1 MSTRRH
7 FIKTTG
13 RLTIGFCLT
22 GFAPTKM
29 RAFATA
35 ATGATSPEGLIE
47 PSADNLPGD
56 LDGNP
61 HINAWLQVLEDNRIR
76 VLTGKLELGQG
87 IRTAVA
93 QVAAEELNMD
103 MNQVEVL
110 VAETGETPDEGYTA
124 GSNSIEMSAIAI
136 RYAAAAAHKI
146 LLDEAGKKLDIP
158 TTQLRLEKGIITGP
172 GKQTITVAAL
182 LAGRQLTDEVHLPVQ
197 LKPAG
202 QHLLIGKPIP
212 RPDNE
217 LICHGHPYH
226 LQDLHFPGM
235 VYGAVIRPPSY
246 GAKLRDID
254 EDAIKAANR
263 DIQTI
268 IRNGSFLAVI
278 TTNQYQAFKAQ
289 KLVRDH
295 AQWEDIPPLPNIKPA
310 ELPAYLRTLP
320 VRTENV
326 AQKGTATPSDPQAA
340 AKNAQDAATSKTIKA
355 SYFKPYIMHGAI
367 GPSCAIAKY
376 ENGKLDVWSHSQGVY
391 PLRESLA
398 AMLGIPAAGIHI
410 KGVAASGCYG
420 HNGADD
426 VAADAALMAVAYPG
440 KHIYVQ
446 WSRDDE
452 HAWEPY
458 GSAMLMDLEA
468 TLDAEG
474 KINYWKYALY
484 SDTHGARPSGHAENL
499 LPARYINPPFTAK
512 PSGFS
517 GGAYRNAEPYYNIP
531 NQIIQANF
539 FDGPLRA
546 SSLRSLGAFA
556 NIFAIESFMEEL
568 ATAAGKGKDPFE
580 FRLQHLQDDRA
591 RDVLSK
597 LKEVTKDEKVG
608 IAFSRYKNGGTYCAV
623 AAKVKVTPAQN
634 AIATNTKVEHLWAVV
649 DAGEVINLDG
659 IKNQIEG
666 GMIQA
671 TSWTLMEQVRFD
683 EHHVTSRDWA
693 TYPILH
699 MNQAPRIEVLIIDRP
714 DQPSLGAGEA
724 AQGPTAAAITNAI
737 YHATG
742 KRIRNLPVNVLQTN
756 S

>member
-13 RLTIGFCLT
+13 SLTIGFCIT
-22 GFAPTKM
+22 GFTTAKM
-29 RAFATA
+29 RASGAESQTA
-35 ATGATSPEGLIE
+35 ESQAAESQAASQPAAPNG
-47 PSADNLPGD
+47 DNLPGD
-56 LDGNP
+56 LAGNP

-124 GSNSIEMSAIAI
+124 GSNSIEASAIAI

-146 LLDEAGKKLDIP
+146 LLDEAGKKLAVPP
-158 TTQLRLEKGIITGP
+158 TRLTLEKGVITGP
-172 GKQTITVAAL
+172 QNQTITIAAL

-197 LKPAG
+197 LKPNNK
-202 QHLLIGKPIP
+202 HTLIGKPIP

-217 LICHGHPYH
+217 LICYGLPYH
-226 LQDLHFPGM
+226 LQDLQFPGM

-246 GAKLRDID
+246 GATLKTID
-254 EDAIKAANR
+254 EDAIKTANK

-295 AQWEDIPPLPNIKPA
+295 AHWEDAKPLPNIKPA
-310 ELPAYLRTLP
+310 ELPAYLRTLHT
-320 VRTENV
+320 RSESV
-326 AQKGTATPSDPQAA
+326 AQKGAPRGPQAA
-340 AKNAQDAATSKTIKA
+340 SKTIKA

-398 AMLGIPAAGIHI
+398 AMLGISAAGIHV
-410 KGVAASGCYG
+410 KGVAGSGCYG

-468 TLDAEG
+468 ALDAEG
-474 KINYWKYALY
+474 KIDSWKYTLY

-499 LPARYINPPFTAK
+499 LPARYLEKPFTAK

-517 GGAYRNAEPYYNIP
+517 GGAYRNAEPYYTIP
-531 NQIIQANF
+531 NVSVQANF
-539 FDGPLRA
+539 FDGPLRT

-568 ATAAGKGKDPFE
+568 AAKAGKDPFD

-591 RDVLSK
+591 RTVLNR
-597 LKEVTKDEKVG
+597 LKEVTKNEKVG
-608 IAFSRYKNGGTYCAV
+608 IAFSRYKNNGTYCAV
-623 AAKVKVTPAQN
+623 AAKVKVTPSE
-634 AIATNTKVEHLWAVV
+634 TKVTHLWAVV

-666 GMIQA
+666 GMVQA
-671 TSWTLMEQVRFD
+671 TSWTLLEQVRFD
-683 EHHVTSRDWA
+683 EHHITSRDWA
-693 TYPILH
+693 TYPILQ
-699 MNQAPRIEVLIIDRP
+699 MNRAPHVEVVIIDRP

-724 AQGPTAAAITNAI
+724 SQGPTAAAITNAI
-737 YHATG
+737 YHAAN
-742 KRIRNLPVNVLQTN
+742 KRIRHLPITAA
-756 S
+756 SPPRS

>member
-1 MSTRRH
+1 MPSRRH

-13 RLTIGFCLT
+13 SLTIGFCLT
-22 GFAPTKM
+22 GFATAKM
-29 RAFATA
+29 RA
-35 ATGATSPEGLIE
+35 SSE
-47 PSADNLPGD
+47 DHLPGD
-56 LDGNP
+56 LADNP

-110 VAETGETPDEGYTA
+110 VAETDETPDEGYTA
-124 GSNSIEMSAIAI
+124 GSNSIEASAIAI

-146 LLDEAGKKLDIP
+146 LLDEAGKKLAIP
-158 TTQLRLEKGIITGP
+158 ATRLTLEKGIITGP
-172 GKQTITVAAL
+172 QNQTITIAAL
-182 LAGRQLTDEVHLPVQ
+182 LAGRQLTGEVHMPIE
-197 LKPAG
+197 LKPNN
-202 QHLLIGKPIP
+202 QHRLIGKPIP

-217 LICHGHPYH
+217 LICYGHPYH

-246 GAKLRDID
+246 GAKLTAID
-254 EDAIKAANR
+254 EDAVKAANK

-289 KLVRDH
+289 KLLRDH
-295 AQWEDIPPLPNIKPA
+295 TRWEDAKPLPNIKPS
-310 ELPAYLRTLP
+310 ELPAYLRTLLT
-320 VRTENV
+320 RTENV
-326 AQKGTATPSDPQAA
+326 AQKGSPTGPQ
-340 AKNAQDAATSKTIKA
+340 ATSKTIKA

-398 AMLGIPAAGIHI
+398 AMLGIPAAGIHV
-410 KGVAASGCYG
+410 KGVAGSGCYG

-426 VAADAALMAVAYPG
+426 VAADAALMAVACPG

-468 TLDAEG
+468 ILDAKG
-474 KINYWKYALY
+474 KIDSWKYALY

-499 LPARYINPPFTAK
+499 LPARYLEKPFTAK

-517 GGAYRNAEPYYNIP
+517 GGAYRNAQPYYNIP
-531 NQIIQANF
+531 NQNIQANF
-539 FDGPLRA
+539 FDGPLRT

-568 ATAAGKGKDPFE
+568 AAKAGKDPFE
-580 FRLQHLQDDRA
+580 FRLQHLPDDRA
-591 RDVLSK
+591 RDVLNK
-597 LKEVTKDEKVG
+597 LKEVTKNEKVG

-623 AAKVKVTPAQN
+623 AAKIKANPDQIVVT
-634 AIATNTKVEHLWAVV
+634 HLWAVV

-671 TSWTLMEQVRFD
+671 TSWTLLEQVRFD
-683 EHHVTSRDWA
+683 EHHITSRDWA

-699 MNQAPRIEVLIIDRP
+699 MNQAPHVEVLIIDRP
-714 DQPSLGAGEA
+714 DQPSLGTGEA
-724 AQGPTAAAITNAI
+724 SQGPTAAAITNAI

-742 KRIRNLPVNVLQTN
+742 KRIRHLPVTAASLPR

>member
-1 MSTRRH
+1 MSSRRH

-13 RLTIGFCLT
+13 SLTIGFCLT
-22 GFAPTKM
+22 GFASAKM
-29 RAFATA
+29 QSSVAIGSATVIPGTSRQNAPSSA
-35 ATGATSPEGLIE
+35 AS
-47 PSADNLPGD
+47 SAPDLPGD
-56 LDGNP
+56 LAGNP
-61 HINAWLQVLEDNRIR
+61 HINAWLQVLEDNRVR

-110 VAETGETPDEGYTA
+110 VAETGQTPDEGYTA
-124 GSNSIEMSAIAI
+124 GSNSIEMSALAI
-136 RYAAAAAHKI
+136 RYAAAAAHKL
-146 LLDEAGKKLDIP
+146 LLDEAAKKLDIP
-158 TTQLRLEKGIITGP
+158 AARLTLEKGVITGP
-172 GKQTITVAAL
+172 QKQTITIAAL
-182 LAGRQLTDEVHLPVQ
+182 LAGRQLTDEVHLPVG
-197 LKPAG
+197 LKPNN
-202 QHLLIGKPIP
+202 QHRLIGKPIP

-217 LICHGHPYH
+217 LICHGQPYH

-246 GAKLRDID
+246 GARLQNID
-254 EDAIKAANR
+254 EDAIKAGNK

-278 TTNQYQAFKAQ
+278 TTNQYQAIKAQ
-289 KLVRDH
+289 KLARDH
-295 AQWEDIPPLPNIKPA
+295 TRWEDAKPLPNITPA
-310 ELPAYLRTLP
+310 QLPDYLRTLP
-320 VRTENV
+320 VKTEDV
-326 AQKGTATPSDPQAA
+326 AQKGNTTATA
-340 AKNAQDAATSKTIKA
+340 NTIKA

-376 ENGKLDVWSHSQGVY
+376 EDNKLDVWSHSQGVY

-398 AMLGIPAAGIHI
+398 AMLGIPAASIHI

-446 WSRDDE
+446 WSRDNE

-468 TLDAEG
+468 TLDAQG

-499 LPARYINPPFTAK
+499 LPARYLERPFTAK
-512 PSGFS
+512 PSGYS

-531 NQIIQANF
+531 NQTIRANF

-568 ATAAGKGKDPFE
+568 AAAAGKDPFD

-591 RDVLSK
+591 RDVLTK
-597 LKEVTKDEKVG
+597 LKATTTSQQPAYRKPGEITGIG

-623 AAKVKVTPAQN
+623 AAKIN
-634 AIATNTKVEHLWAVV
+634 ATATAITVEHLWAVV

-699 MNQAPRIEVLIIDRP
+699 MNQAPRIEVIVIDRP

-742 KRIRNLPVNVLQTN
+742 KRIRHLPVIAA

>member
-1 MSTRRH
+1 MIRSSRRD

-13 RLTIGFCLT
+13 SLTIGFCLT
-22 GFAPTKM
+22 GFASAKM
-29 RAFATA
+29 RALATA
-35 ATGATSPEGLIE
+35 SP
-47 PSADNLPGD
+47 DLPGD
-56 LDGNP
+56 LAADP

-110 VAETGETPDEGYTA
+110 VAETGQTPDEGYTA

-146 LLDEAGKKLDIP
+146 LLDEAAKKLDIP
-158 TTQLRLEKGIITGP
+158 ATRLTLEKGIITGP
-172 GKQTITVAAL
+172 QKQTITITAL
-182 LAGRQLTDEVHLPVQ
+182 LAGRQLTDEVRLPTQ

-202 QHLLIGKPIP
+202 QHRLIGKPIP

-226 LQDLHFPGM
+226 LQDLQFPGM
-235 VYGAVIRPPSY
+235 AYGAVIRPPSY
-246 GAKLRDID
+246 GAKLKDVD
-254 EDAIKAANR
+254 ENAIKAANK

-278 TTNQYQAFKAQ
+278 TTNQHQAFKAQ
-289 KLVRDH
+289 KLVHDH
-295 AQWEDIPPLPNIKPA
+295 AQWEDVPPLPNIQPN

-326 AQKGTATPSDPQAA
+326 AQKGSIAPPQAA
-340 AKNAQDAATSKTIKA
+340 ESGKTIKA
-355 SYFKPYIMHGAI
+355 SYSKPYIMHGAI

-376 ENGKLDVWSHSQGVY
+376 EKDKLDVWSHSQGVY

-398 AMLGIPAAGIHI
+398 AMLGIPAAGIHV
-410 KGVAASGCYG
+410 KGVAGSGCYG

-426 VAADAALMAVAYPG
+426 VAADAALMAVAFPG

-474 KINYWKYALY
+474 KINYWNYALY

-499 LPARYINPPFTAK
+499 LPARYLEKPFTAK

-531 NQIIQANF
+531 NQNIRANF

-568 ATAAGKGKDPFE
+568 ATAAGKDPFE

-591 RDVLSK
+591 RAVLDK
-597 LKEVTKDEKVG
+597 LKEAVKNEKVG

-623 AAKVKVTPAQN
+623 AAKVKVTSPAQN
-634 AIATNTKVEHLWAVV
+634 TSAANVKVTHLWAVV

-666 GMIQA
+666 GMVQA
-671 TSWTLMEQVRFD
+671 TSWTLLEQVRFD

-699 MNQAPRIEVLIIDRP
+699 MNQAPRVEVLIIDRP

-742 KRIRNLPVNVLQTN
+742 KRIRNLPVM
-756 S
+756 

>member
-1 MSTRRH
+1 MISSSRRD
-7 FIKTTG
+7 FIKTAG
-13 RLTIGFCLT
+13 SLTIGFCIA
-22 GFAPTKM
+22 GFAPNKM
-29 RAFATA
+29 RASAEAGPIATA
-35 ATGATSPEGLIE
+35 GPGS
-47 PSADNLPGD
+47 LPGD
-56 LDGNP
+56 LADNP
-61 HINAWLQVLEDNRIR
+61 HINAWLQILEDNRIR

-110 VAETGETPDEGYTA
+110 IAETGETPDEGYTA
-124 GSNSIEMSAIAI
+124 GSNSIEASAIAI
-136 RYAAAAAHKI
+136 RYAAAAAHAI
-146 LLDEAGKKLDIP
+146 LLEEAAKKLGTP
-158 TTQLRLEKGIITGP
+158 ATSLSLEKGTITGP
-172 GKQTITVAAL
+172 NGKSITITAL

-197 LKPAG
+197 LKPKN
-202 QHLLIGKPIP
+202 QHRLIGKPIP

-217 LICHGHPYH
+217 LIVHGHPYH
-226 LQDLHFPGM
+226 IQDLQFPGM

-246 GAKLRDID
+246 GAKLKGID
-254 EDAIKAANR
+254 QAAIKAANK
-263 DIQTI
+263 DIQKI
-268 IRNGSFLAVI
+268 IVDGSFLAVI

-289 KLVRDH
+289 KLIHDH
-295 AQWEDIPPLPNIKPA
+295 SQWEDVPPLPDLKPA

-320 VRTENV
+320 VRNEKV
-326 AQKGTATPSDPQAA
+326 AEKGTPQKAT
-340 AKNAQDAATSKTIKA
+340 TIKA
-355 SYFKPYIMHGAI
+355 NYFKPYIMHGAI

-376 ENGKLDVWSHSQGVY
+376 ENDKLDVWSHSQGVY

-398 AMLGIPAAGIHI
+398 ALTGIPAAGIHV
-410 KGVAASGCYG
+410 KGVAGSGCYG

-440 KHIYVQ
+440 KHVYVQ

-468 TLDAEG
+468 SLDVEG
-474 KINYWKYALY
+474 KIDYWKYALY

-499 LPARYINPPFTAK
+499 LPARYLEKPFTAK

-517 GGAYRNAEPYYNIP
+517 GGAYRNAEPYYTIP
-531 NQIIQANF
+531 NQNIQANF

-556 NIFAIESFMEEL
+556 NTFAIESFMEEL
-568 ATAAGKGKDPFE
+568 TIAAGRDPFE
-580 FRLQHLQDDRA
+580 FRLAHLQDDRA
-591 RDVLSK
+591 RDVLTK
-597 LKEVTKDEKVG
+597 LRSITKDQKTG
-608 IAFSRYKNGGTYCAV
+608 IAFSRYKNSGTYCAV
-623 AAKVKVTPAQN
+623 AAKVKITSDHVV
-634 AIATNTKVEHLWAVV
+634 VEHLWAVV

-659 IKNQIEG
+659 VKNQIEG
-666 GMIQA
+666 GMMQA

-683 EHHVTSRDWA
+683 QKHVTSRDWA

-699 MNQAPRIEVLIIDRP
+699 MNQAPRIEVLVIDHP

-742 KRIRNLPVNVLQTN
+742 RRIRNLPVT
-756 S
+756 SATASR